1 MPSFVLLKLKT
12 YLEDTL
18 MKMRALVVSG
28 KGKLKTIGEML
39 AKNGTY
45 AADVIPPA
53 YSCDRERL
61 VVIIATL
68 RSSMPDSFRR
78 FCQELS
84 KDKAQ
89 NVALIVDG
97 SETDAKMVANWI
109 ATAGANVIDNILYFP
124 VKGLFAGF
132 SKALTPE
139 ETSKVNT
146 WYESVLAALN

>member
-1 MPSFVLLKLKT
+1 
-12 YLEDTL
+12 

-28 KGKLKTIGEML
+28 KGKLKAIGEML

-97 SETDAKMVANWI
+97 SETDAKMVSDWI
-109 ATAGANVIDNILYFP
+109 AAAGANVSANILYFP

-132 SKALTPE
+132 AKTLTAE
-139 ETSKVNT
+139 ETEKVNA
-146 WYESVLAALN
+146 WYDAIVADLK

>member
-1 MPSFVLLKLKT
+1 
-12 YLEDTL
+12 

-28 KGKLKTIGEML
+28 KGKLKAIGEML

-97 SETDAKMVANWI
+97 NEKDAKMVTEWI
-109 ATAGANVIDNILYFP
+109 SSAGANVIDNILYFP

-132 SKALTPE
+132 SKTLSSE
-139 ETSKVNT
+139 ETSKVNS
-146 WYESVLAALN
+146 WYDAVIAALN

>member
-1 MPSFVLLKLKT
+1 
-12 YLEDTL
+12 

-97 SETDAKMVANWI
+97 CEADAKMVADWVAN
-109 ATAGANVIDNILYFP
+109 AGANVIDNILYFP

-132 SKALTPE
+132 SKTLTAE
-139 ETSKVNT
+139 ETAKINN
-146 WYESVLAALN
+146 WYDAVVAALN

>member
-1 MPSFVLLKLKT
+1 
-12 YLEDTL
+12 

-28 KGKLKTIGEML
+28 KGKLKAIGEML

-97 SETDAKMVANWI
+97 SEADAKMVSDWI
-109 ATAGANVIDNILYFP
+109 IAAGANVSENILYFP

-132 SKALTPE
+132 AKTLTTE
-139 ETSKVNT
+139 ETAKVNA
-146 WYESVLAALN
+146 WYDAIVADLK

>member
-1 MPSFVLLKLKT
+1 
-12 YLEDTL
+12 

-28 KGKLKTIGEML
+28 KGKLKTIGEIL

-97 SETDAKMVANWI
+97 SETDAKMVAAWI
-109 ATAGANVIDNILYFP
+109 ANAGANVIDNILYFP

-132 SKALTPE
+132 SKNLTVE
-139 ETSKVNT
+139 ETTKVNN
-146 WYESVLAALN
+146 WYEAVVAALN

>member
-1 MPSFVLLKLKT
+1 
-12 YLEDTL
+12 

-28 KGKLKTIGEML
+28 KGKLKTIGELL

-61 VVIIATL
+61 VVIIASL
-68 RSSMPDSFRR
+68 KPNMPDSFRR

-97 SETDAKMVANWI
+97 VEKDAQMVTDWLKS
-109 ATAGANVIDNILYFP
+109 AGTNVIDNVLYFP

-132 SKALTPE
+132 SKALTAE
-139 ETSKVNT
+139 EIEKVSA
-146 WYESVLAALN
+146 WYDEVIKALN

>member
-1 MPSFVLLKLKT
+1 
-12 YLEDTL
+12 

-28 KGKLKTIGEML
+28 KGKLKAIGEIL

-97 SETDAKMVANWI
+97 NETDAKMVAGWI
-109 ATAGANVIDNILYFP
+109 SDAGTNVVDNILYFP

-132 SKALTPE
+132 SKNLTPE
-139 ETSKVNT
+139 ETSKVNA
-146 WYESVLAALN
+146 WYEEVVAALR

>member
-1 MPSFVLLKLKT
+1 
-12 YLEDTL
+12 

-61 VVIIATL
+61 VVIIASL
-68 RSSMPDSFRR
+68 KSSMPDSFRR

-97 SETDAKMVANWI
+97 TEANAKMVADWI
-109 ATAGANVIDNILYFP
+109 SAAGANVIDDILYFP

-132 SKALTPE
+132 SKSLTPE

-146 WYESVLAALN
+146 WYENVVAVLN

>member
-1 MPSFVLLKLKT
+1 
-12 YLEDTL
+12 
-18 MKMRALVVSG
+18 MKMRALVVSR
-28 KGKLKTIGEML
+28 KRKLKAIGEML

-61 VVIIATL
+61 VVIIASL

-97 SETDAKMVANWI
+97 SETDAKMVAGWI

-124 VKGLFAGF
+124 VGLFAGF
-132 SKALTPE
+132 SKSLTPD

>member
-1 MPSFVLLKLKT
+1 
-12 YLEDTL
+12 
-18 MKMRALVVSG
+18 MKMRALVVSR

-61 VVIIATL
+61 VVIIASL
-68 RSSMPDSFRR
+68 SSSMPDAFRR

-109 ATAGANVIDNILYFP
+109 KDAGANVIDNILYFP
-124 VKGLFAGF
+124 VGLFASF
-132 SKALTPE
+132 SKTLTPE
-139 ETSKVNT
+139 ETSKVNA
-146 WYESVLAALN
+146 WYESVLTALN

>member
-1 MPSFVLLKLKT
+1 
-12 YLEDTL
+12 
-18 MKMRALVVSG
+18 MKMRALVASG
-28 KGKLKTIGEML
+28 KGKLKTIGEIL
-39 AKNGTY
+39 AKNGDY

-61 VVIIATL
+61 VVLIASL
-68 RSSMPDSFRR
+68 KSSMPDSFRR

-97 SETDAKMVANWI
+97 SETDAGMVIDWLKS
-109 ATAGANVIDNILYFP
+109 AGTNVIENVLYFP

-132 SKALTPE
+132 SKSLTPDE
-139 ETSKVNT
+139 REKVTT
-146 WYESVLAALN
+146 WYDEVIKALN

>member
-1 MPSFVLLKLKT
+1 
-12 YLEDTL
+12 

-61 VVIIATL
+61 VVIIASL
-68 RSSMPDSFRR
+68 KSSMPDSFRR

-89 NVALIVDG
+89 NVAFIVDG
-97 SETDAKMVANWI
+97 TEANAKMVADWVS
-109 ATAGANVIDNILYFP
+109 AAGANVIDNILYFP

-132 SKALTPE
+132 SKTLTPE
-139 ETSKVNT
+139 ETSTVNA
-146 WYESVLAALN
+146 WYESVVEALN

>member
-1 MPSFVLLKLKT
+1 
-12 YLEDTL
+12 

-61 VVIIATL
+61 VVIIASL
-68 RSSMPDSFRR
+68 KASMPDSFRR

-89 NVALIVDG
+89 NVAFIVDG
-97 SETDAKMVANWI
+97 TEANAKMVADWVS
-109 ATAGANVIDNILYFP
+109 AAGANVIDNILYFP

-132 SKALTPE
+132 SKTLTPE
-139 ETSKVNT
+139 ETSTVNA
-146 WYESVLAALN
+146 WYEAVVAALN

>member
-1 MPSFVLLKLKT
+1 
-12 YLEDTL
+12 
-18 MKMRALVVSG
+18 MKMRALVVSK
-28 KGKLKTIGEML
+28 KGKLKTIGELL
-39 AKNGTY
+39 AKNGAY

-97 SETDAKMVANWI
+97 CETDAKMVADWVAN
-109 ATAGANVIDNILYFP
+109 AGANVIDNVLYFP

-132 SKALTPE
+132 SKNLTAE
-139 ETSKVNT
+139 ETAKVNN
-146 WYESVLAALN
+146 WYESVVAALN

>member
-1 MPSFVLLKLKT
+1 
-12 YLEDTL
+12 
-18 MKMRALVVSG
+18 MKMRALVVSR

-61 VVIIATL
+61 VVIIASL
-68 RSSMPDSFRR
+68 SSTMPDAFRR

-97 SETDAKMVANWI
+97 SEADAKMVANWI
-109 ATAGANVIDNILYFP
+109 KDAGANVIDNILYFP
-124 VKGLFAGF
+124 VGLFASF
-132 SKALTPE
+132 SKTLTPE
-139 ETSKVNT
+139 ETSKVNA
-146 WYESVLAALN
+146 WYESVLTALN

>member
-1 MPSFVLLKLKT
+1 
-12 YLEDTL
+12 

-28 KGKLKTIGEML
+28 KGKLKTIGEIL

-45 AADVIPPA
+45 APDVIPPA

-68 RSSMPDSFRR
+68 KSNMSDSFRR

-97 SETDAKMVANWI
+97 NETDAKMVADWI
-109 ATAGANVIDNILYFP
+109 KNAGANVIDNILYFP

-132 SKALTPE
+132 SKSLTPE
-139 ETSKVNT
+139 ENAK
-146 WYESVLAALN
+146 VLAWYDDVVKNLN

>member
-1 MPSFVLLKLKT
+1 
-12 YLEDTL
+12 

-61 VVIIATL
+61 VVIIASL
-68 RSSMPDSFRR
+68 KSSMPDSFRR

-97 SETDAKMVANWI
+97 IEKDANMVADWLK
-109 ATAGANVIDNILYFP
+109 ATGTNVIDNILYFP
-124 VKGLFAGF
+124 IKGLFAGF
-132 SKALTPE
+132 SKTLTPE
-139 ETSKVNT
+139 ETEKVT
-146 WYESVLAALN
+146 AWYDDVVKALN

>member
-1 MPSFVLLKLKT
+1 
-12 YLEDTL
+12 
-18 MKMRALVVSG
+18 MKMRALVVSR

-61 VVIIATL
+61 VVIIASL
-68 RSSMPDSFRR
+68 SSSMPDAFRR

-97 SETDAKMVANWI
+97 SEADAKMVANWI
-109 ATAGANVIDNILYFP
+109 KDAGANVIDNILYFP
-124 VKGLFAGF
+124 VGLFASF
-132 SKALTPE
+132 SKTLTPE
-139 ETSKVNT
+139 ETSKVNA
-146 WYESVLAALN
+146 WYESVLTALN

>member
-1 MPSFVLLKLKT
+1 
-12 YLEDTL
+12 
-18 MKMRALVVSG
+18 MKMRALVVSR

-61 VVIIATL
+61 VVIIASL
-68 RSSMPDSFRR
+68 SSSMPDAFRR

-109 ATAGANVIDNILYFP
+109 KDAGANVIDNILYFP
-124 VKGLFAGF
+124 VGLFASF
-132 SKALTPE
+132 SKTLTPD
-139 ETSKVNT
+139 ETSKVNA

>member
-1 MPSFVLLKLKT
+1 
-12 YLEDTL
+12 
-18 MKMRALVVSG
+18 MKMRSLVVSG
-28 KGKLKTIGEML
+28 KGKLKAIGEML

-61 VVIIATL
+61 VVITATVK
-68 RSSMPDSFRR
+68 SSMPDSFRR

-89 NVALIVDG
+89 NVALIIDG
-97 SETDAKMVANWI
+97 NETDAQMVADWI
-109 ATAGANVIDNILYFP
+109 ANAGANVLKDILYFP

-132 SKALTPE
+132 AKTLTAE
-139 ETSKVNT
+139 ETATVT
-146 WYESVLAALN
+146 AWYENVVKNLA

>member
-1 MPSFVLLKLKT
+1 
-12 YLEDTL
+12 

-28 KGKLKTIGEML
+28 KGKLKAIGEIL

-61 VVIIATL
+61 VVIIASL
-68 RSSMPDSFRR
+68 KSNMPDSFRR

-89 NVALIVDG
+89 NVAFIVDG
-97 SETDAKMVANWI
+97 NETDAKMVADWVRS
-109 ATAGANVIDNILYFP
+109 AGANVIDNILYFP

-132 SKALTPE
+132 TKTLTAE
-139 ETSKVNT
+139 ETEKVNA
-146 WYESVLAALN
+146 WYGEVVNALA

>member
-1 MPSFVLLKLKT
+1 
-12 YLEDTL
+12 

-28 KGKLKTIGEML
+28 KGKLKTIGEIL

-61 VVIIATL
+61 VVIIASL
-68 RSSMPDSFRR
+68 KSNMPDSFRR

-89 NVALIVDG
+89 NVAFIVDG
-97 SETDAKMVANWI
+97 NEADAKMVADWVRS
-109 ATAGANVIDNILYFP
+109 AGANVIDNILYFP

-132 SKALTPE
+132 SKTLTAE
-139 ETSKVNT
+139 ETEKINAWYGEVVNA
-146 WYESVLAALN
+146 LA

>member
-1 MPSFVLLKLKT
+1 
-12 YLEDTL
+12 

-28 KGKLKTIGEML
+28 KGKLKTIGELL

-61 VVIIATL
+61 VVIIASL
-68 RSSMPDSFRR
+68 KPNMPDSFRR

-97 SETDAKMVANWI
+97 VEKDAQMVTDWLKS
-109 ATAGANVIDNILYFP
+109 AGTNVIDNVLYFP

-132 SKALTPE
+132 SKALTAE
-139 ETSKVNT
+139 ETEKVT
-146 WYESVLAALN
+146 AWYDEVIKALN

>member
-1 MPSFVLLKLKT
+1 
-12 YLEDTL
+12 

-28 KGKLKTIGEML
+28 KGKLKTIGELL

-61 VVIIATL
+61 VVIIASL
-68 RSSMPDSFRR
+68 KSNMPDSFRR

-89 NVALIVDG
+89 NVALIADG
-97 SETDAKMVANWI
+97 AEKDAQMVLDWLKS
-109 ATAGANVIDNILYFP
+109 AGTNVIDNVLYFP

-132 SKALTPE
+132 SKTLTSE
-139 ETSKVNT
+139 ETEKVNA
-146 WYESVLAALN
+146 WYDEVIGALN

>member
-1 MPSFVLLKLKT
+1 
-12 YLEDTL
+12 
-18 MKMRALVVSG
+18 MRALVASG
-28 KGKLKTIGEML
+28 KGKLKTIGEIL
-39 AKNGTY
+39 AKNGDY

-61 VVIIATL
+61 VVLIASL
-68 RSSMPDSFRR
+68 KSGMPDSFRR

-97 SETDAKMVANWI
+97 SETDAGMVIDWLKS
-109 ATAGANVIDNILYFP
+109 AGTNVIENVLYFP

-132 SKALTPE
+132 SKSLAPDE
-139 ETSKVNT
+139 REKVTT
-146 WYESVLAALN
+146 WYDEVIKALN

>member
-1 MPSFVLLKLKT
+1 
-12 YLEDTL
+12 
-18 MKMRALVVSG
+18 MKMRALVASN
-28 KGKLKTIGEML
+28 KGKLKTIGELL

-61 VVIIATL
+61 VVLIASL
-68 RSSMPDSFRR
+68 KSSMPDAFRR

-97 SETDAKMVANWI
+97 SEADASMVMDWLRS
-109 ATAGANVIDNILYFP
+109 AGTNVIENVLYFS
-124 VKGLFAGF
+124 VKGLFAGI
-132 SKALTPE
+132 SKTLTPE
-139 ETSKVNT
+139 ESAKVNA
-146 WYESVLAALN
+146 WYDDVIKALN

>member
-1 MPSFVLLKLKT
+1 
-12 YLEDTL
+12 
-18 MKMRALVVSG
+18 MKMRALVDSK
-28 KGKLKTIGEML
+28 KGKLKAIGEML

-61 VVIIATL
+61 VVIIASL
-68 RSSMPDSFRR
+68 RSSMADSFRR

-97 SETDAKMVANWI
+97 TEADAKMVADWI
-109 ATAGANVIDNILYFP
+109 STAGANVIEDILYFP

-132 SKALTPE
+132 AKTLTPE
-139 ETSKVNT
+139 ETSKVNA
-146 WYESVLAALN
+146 WYENVITALN

>member
-1 MPSFVLLKLKT
+1 
-12 YLEDTL
+12 

-28 KGKLKTIGEML
+28 KGKLKAIGEML

-61 VVIIATL
+61 VVIIASL
-68 RSSMPDSFRR
+68 KSNMPDSFRR

-97 SETDAKMVANWI
+97 NETDAKMVADWI
-109 ATAGANVIDNILYFP
+109 RSAGANVIDNVLYFP

-132 SKALTPE
+132 SKALTAE
-139 ETSKVNT
+139 ETEKVNA
-146 WYESVLAALN
+146 WYGEVVNALA

>member
-1 MPSFVLLKLKT
+1 
-12 YLEDTL
+12 

-28 KGKLKTIGEML
+28 KGKLKTIGELL

-61 VVIIATL
+61 VVIIASL
-68 RSSMPDSFRR
+68 KANMPDSFRR

-97 SETDAKMVANWI
+97 KEADAKMVANWI
-109 ATAGANVIDNILYFP
+109 SEAGANVIMPNLYP
-124 VKGLFAGF
+124 NDIRDKYMLYDGKLSTWIEGAESLKGLISEVEKSGF
-132 SKALTPE
+132 NIVIDRGDYREIL
-139 ETSKVNT
+139 
-146 WYESVLAALN
+146 

>member
-1 MPSFVLLKLKT
+1 
-12 YLEDTL
+12 

-28 KGKLKTIGEML
+28 KGKLKTIGEIL

-53 YSCDRERL
+53 YSCVRERL
-61 VVIIATL
+61 VVIIASL
-68 RSSMPDSFRR
+68 KSNMPDSFRR

-89 NVALIVDG
+89 NVAFIVDG
-97 SETDAKMVANWI
+97 NETDAKMVADWVRS
-109 ATAGANVIDNILYFP
+109 AGANVVDNILYFP

-132 SKALTPE
+132 SKTLTAEENEKINAWYGEVVNAL
-139 ETSKVNT
+139 
-146 WYESVLAALN
+146 A

>member
-1 MPSFVLLKLKT
+1 
-12 YLEDTL
+12 

-61 VVIIATL
+61 VVIIASL
-68 RSSMPDSFRR
+68 KASMPDAFRR

-97 SETDAKMVANWI
+97 AEKDATMVADWLK
-109 ATAGANVIDNILYFP
+109 TAGTNVIENVLYFP

-132 SKALTPE
+132 SKTLTPE
-139 ETSKVNT
+139 ETEKVNT
-146 WYESVLAALN
+146 WYDEVIKALN

>member
-1 MPSFVLLKLKT
+1 
-12 YLEDTL
+12 
-18 MKMRALVVSG
+18 MKMRALVVSR

-61 VVIIATL
+61 VVIIASL
-68 RSSMPDSFRR
+68 SSSMPDAFRR

-109 ATAGANVIDNILYFP
+109 KDAGANVIDNILYFP
-124 VKGLFAGF
+124 VGLFASF
-132 SKALTPE
+132 SKTLTPE
-139 ETSKVNT
+139 ETSKVNA